1 MAEHS
6 LRITAQLDTSELNAE
21 LDRLNQ
27 QRGGEGNDTTGN
39 GISLGMRLRQLQLSL
54 DNLNR
59 TLQNMM
65 RQAGKGEG
73 GGKGLGD
80 DKTLGAMLGSD
91 KQTINRFARAR
102 LGAELID

>member
-1 MAEHS
+1 M
-6 LRITAQLDTSELNAE
+6 
-21 LDRLNQ
+21 
-27 QRGGEGNDTTGN
+27 
-39 GISLGMRLRQLQLSL
+39 RQLQLSL

>member
-1 MAEHS
+1 
-6 LRITAQLDTSELNAE
+6 
-21 LDRLNQ
+21 
-27 QRGGEGNDTTGN
+27 
-39 GISLGMRLRQLQLSL
+39 
-54 DNLNR
+54 
-59 TLQNMM
+59 MM
-65 RQAGKGEG
+65 MQAGKGEG